1 MKSSGIAYLLWCFA
15 WFPFLGG
22 AHRFYLGKYGTGL
35 LYWLTWGFFGIGQLI
50 DLFRIGEMVEQENL
64 KWQLRQG
71 PTVNI
76 NIQGQSDYSA
86 STQASYQPSQAQ
98 NPRHKPEPEAN
109 PAKTLEITI
118 LKLARKFQGR
128 LTPLELA
135 ANSSLSLEEADTA
148 LEDFVRKGYANM
160 TVTDTG
166 NIVYEF
172 SGFLQ
177 FDSSASR
184 ELRDEYDTL

>member
-1 MKSSGIAYLLWCFA
+1 MKSSGIAFLLWCA
-15 WFPFLGG
+15 WIFGFGG
-22 AHRFYLGKYGTGL
+22 IHRFYLGKYGTGI
-35 LYWLTWGFFGIGQLI
+35 LYLLTWGLFGIGQVI
-50 DLFRIGEMVEQENL
+50 DLFRISGMVEQENL

-76 NIQGQSDYSA
+76 NIQGQTDYSA
-86 STQASYQPSQAQ
+86 STHSSHQSPRSQTSS
-98 NPRHKPEPEAN
+98 RKPEPDAN
-109 PAKTLEITI
+109 PAKTLETTI

-135 ANSSLSLEEADTA
+135 ANSVLSLEEADNA

-160 TVTDTG
+160 VVTDAG

-172 SGFLQ
+172 PGFLQ
-177 FDSSASR
+177 FDSSSSR
-184 ELRDEYDTL
+184 ELRDDYDTL

>member
-1 MKSSGIAYLLWCFA
+1 MKSSGIAYLLWCLA
-15 WFPFLGG
+15 WFPLLGG
-22 AHRFYLGKYGTGL
+22 AHRFYLGRYGTGF
-35 LYWLTWGFFGIGQLI
+35 LYWLTWGFFGIGQVI

-76 NIQGQSDYSA
+76 NIQGQVGSSA
-86 STQASYQPSQAQ
+86 PTHSSYQTPSSQTSRQ
-98 NPRHKPEPEAN
+98 KPASDAN
-109 PAKTLEITI
+109 PAKTLETTI

-135 ANSSLSLEEADTA
+135 ANSALSLEEADKA
-148 LEDFVRKGYANM
+148 LEDFVRKGYAEM
-160 TVTDTG
+160 IVTDAG

-177 FDSSASR
+177 FDPSSSR
-184 ELRDEYDTL
+184 ELGDDNNIL